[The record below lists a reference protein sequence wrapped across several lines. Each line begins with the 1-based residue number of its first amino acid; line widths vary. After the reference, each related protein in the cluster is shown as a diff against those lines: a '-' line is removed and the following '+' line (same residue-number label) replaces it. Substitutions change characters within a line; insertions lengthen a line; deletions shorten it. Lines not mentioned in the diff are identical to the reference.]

1 MAVETEGTLVVG
13 LATLAS
19 GVEGGA
25 LGGGEGTGSS
35 VDDAGG
41 TWVKGSVDKAGT
53 LFARLAEDDI
63 ARKVWSNRRRQISTC
78 VCQPLYLFTIM

>member
-1 MAVETEGTLVVG
+1 MAVETEGTSVVG

-19 GVEGGA
+19 VVEGGA

-53 LFARLAEDDI
+53 LVARLVEDDMQN
-63 ARKVWSNRRRQISTC
+63 KV
-78 VCQPLYLFTIM
+78 

>member
-25 LGGGEGTGSS
+25 LGGGEVTGSS
-35 VDDAGG
+35 VDDTGG
-41 TWVKGSVDKAGT
+41 TWVKCPVDKAGA
-53 LFARLAEDDI
+53 LFAGLAEDDI
-63 ARKVWSNRRRQISTC
+63 AKILVKPTTTNI
-78 VCQPLYLFTIM
+78 YFTTRSAGGEN